1 MKFVVTVKGRNRIKY
16 KTQLNSKQSET
27 SKSDVNI
34 GKLSIQ
40 NDDNQIE
47 SKENRILQT
56 INPSNAAELSSNIP
70 SDSRKESNQNCIIN
84 ELKDKDDEEIDINEL
99 NTIPYTKALKVDN
112 RSFFKIFLS
121 VLFNEIKIIS
131 IFYYKSPYEH
141 FSIILS
147 KYIFELCLDLTLNC
161 LLYTEEVISEK
172 YNNNGSIEFLTTL
185 TLSFM
190 SNIISSF
197 ITYFITKL
205 AQYVEF
211 LENIINEVK
220 IKPYYFM
227 NIIRFK
233 KLLSINL
240 GLFFFVELIINLGMC
255 YYLIIFCSLYHKTQR
270 SIMINYVTGFIE
282 SFIISVGITLVTSLL
297 RFIGI
302 KYRIKHIYYT
312 SRYLFENF

>member
-34 GKLSIQ
+34 RKLSIQ

-47 SKENRILQT
+47 SKKNRILQT

-131 IFYYKSPYEH
+131 IFYYKSPYDH